1 MTKDLKK
8 YFTKKELEL
17 IFDAVGSDCSPVY
30 DKGTEKEKLTYSI
43 LDKLQDI
50 AFENNYNK

>member
-17 IFDAVGSDCSPVY
+17 IFDAVGGDCSPVY
-30 DKGTEKEKLTYSI
+30 DKGTEKEKLTHSI

>member
-8 YFTKKELEL
+8 YFTKKELEF
-17 IFDAVGSDCSPVY
+17 IFNTVGNNCSPVY
-30 DKGTEKEKLTYSI
+30 DKGTEKERLTYSI

-50 AFENNYNK
+50 AFENNYNN